1 MPWCDKYSQNVDK
14 QSATQSGGKNLA
26 ALSPLTSVKEP
37 EMGWPKNRE
46 KLWLHYVCIIVVWST
61 MTINTHEA
69 YIGNWTIKD
78 YLGTVVKEILAEK
91 KTFSEM

>member
-37 EMGWPKNRE
+37 EMGWPKNR
-46 KLWLHYVCIIVVWST
+46 KKTVTSLCLYYSCVVNNDK
-61 MTINTHEA
+61 NTHEA

-78 YLGTVVKEILAEK
+78 YLGTVVKEILVEK
-91 KTFSEM
+91 ETFSEM